1 MSENYLA
8 THYRCSWPWST
19 AVLLC
24 DGRVV
29 CGCADPYGKRVLG
42 DARTGTIADVWTGPT
57 ATTLRRELNAGG
69 SAFCGDCPLKLPLPE
84 GEMPPQRS
92 LDVGPLPS
100 RMYVECTAACNVSC
114 LDSCCAPETGIA
126 RTRQAGMLDVELF
139 KRVLAEVGPTLERID
154 FFNYGEAFLH
164 KRAVEMCEL
173 VKREYPHI
181 YLYTSTNGGALNE
194 ESARRLVRSGIDEV
208 TFSVDGASQDVYAT
222 YRQRGRFDHVM
233 KNLRAVVDEKRALG
247 TDVPFVNWRY
257 ILFKWNDN
265 DAEMQRAR
273 DLAADIGVDRLCW
286 EITDHP
292 STPTRGGSRLGHPTG
307 SASATRCGTTTTSA
321 APSPARR
328 RVRASTS
335 AVPRVRTR

>member
-1 MSENYLA
+1 M
-8 THYRCSWPWST
+8 
-19 AVLLC
+19 LLC

-42 DARTGTIADVWTGPT
+42 DARTGTIGDVWTGPT
-57 ATTLRRELNAGG
+57 ASQLRADLNAGG
-69 SAFCGDCPLKLPLPE
+69 STFCGDCPLKLPLEADEPA
-84 GEMPPQRS
+84 PQRS
-92 LDVGPLPS
+92 LEVSPLPS

-114 LDSCCAPETGIA
+114 LDSCCAPETGITK
-126 RTRQAGMLDVELF
+126 TRQAGMLDVDLF
-139 KRVLAEVGPTLERID
+139 MRVLAEVGPTLERID

-164 KRAVEMCEL
+164 KRAVEMCEI

-233 KNLRAVVDEKRALG
+233 KNLRAVMDEKRALG
-247 TDVPFVNWRY
+247 RDVPFVNWRY

-273 DLAADIGVDRLCW
+273 DAGRRDRRRSPVLGDHRSPRARLLAALR
-286 EITDHP
+286 
-292 STPTRGGSRLGHPTG
+292 TRH
-307 SASATRCGTTTTSA
+307 
-321 APSPARR
+321 R
-328 RVRASTS
+328 RVAADS
-335 AVPRVRTR
+335 PRGLGGQSPGQCHSRSDAACPHRGAWPVA